1 MGMLYARRAKEVS
14 KDLLSVSQMAILGGQ
29 ATFNEANLEIYAFV
43 LEDGRT
49 TQSQMF
55 DSLVSIGDINT
66 GEILKYVCQK
76 GVVNGPLT
84 MGDGV
89 ELL

>member
-29 ATFNEANLEIYAFV
+29 ATFNEGNLEIYAFV

-55 DSLVSIGDINT
+55 DSLVSIDNINT
-66 GEILKYVCQK
+66 T
-76 GVVNGPLT
+76 VVIST
-84 MGDGV
+84 AV
-89 ELL
+89 IR